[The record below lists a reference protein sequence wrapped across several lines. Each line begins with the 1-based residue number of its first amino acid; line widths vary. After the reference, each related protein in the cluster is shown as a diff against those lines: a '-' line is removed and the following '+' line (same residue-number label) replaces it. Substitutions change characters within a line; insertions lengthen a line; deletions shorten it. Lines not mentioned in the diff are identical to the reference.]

1 MGKKI
6 LIVDDH
12 EVLREGMRTLIAKSK
27 SGLTVCGEAADG
39 QAAVEAA
46 QTLNPD
52 VIIMDITMPGMSG
65 LEATARMRELGIAI
79 PILIFTM
86 HESERLESDVRDA
99 AAQGF
104 VLKSQAA
111 RDLMLA
117 IDALLNGGT
126 FFGPPSQKEGPNP
139 NKPKR
144 GTLFFS
150 LLFAEDALP
159 A

>member
-1 MGKKI
+1 MGKTI

-12 EVLREGMRTLIAKSK
+12 EVLREGLRTLIAKSRSNLK
-27 SGLTVCGEAADG
+27 VCGEGSNG
-39 QAAVEAA
+39 QEAVELA
-46 QTLNPD
+46 QTLKPD
-52 VIIMDITMPGMSG
+52 VILMDITMPGISG
-65 LEATARMRELGIAI
+65 LEATARIRELGIAI

-117 IDALLNGGT
+117 IDTLLGGGT
-126 FFGPPSQKEGPNP
+126 FFGTPSQKEDPKNE
-139 NKPKR
+139 KSKR
-144 GTLFFS
+144 GNQFFR
-150 LLFAEDALP
+150 LLSVDFTSA
-159 A
+159 